1 MALTEQAATRYGD
14 AERFLG
20 LLADPA
26 RRPIA
31 ARDVG
36 IVVAHPDDE
45 TIGCGAQL
53 PRLQGATI
61 IVLTDGAPRSLSA
74 AQEHG
79 CASVDD
85 YAAVRARELVDA
97 LALARVRKQ
106 SIVELGFS
114 DQTAALR
121 LADITRAIY
130 CLVDA
135 RRIRTVLTHAYEGG
149 HPDHDAAAFAVHA
162 AAKLRARCAEPLSII
177 EMPLYRADGEKE
189 WAAQRFSALPDQ
201 SSIAIRLTKRE
212 KSFKQAM
219 LAAYG
224 TQRRMLSSF
233 SVDREQFRPAPA
245 YDFQSL
251 PNDGWL
257 LYEQYGWGMTGER
270 WLGLAR
276 LAIHELG
283 LEGEAWP

>member
-53 PRLQGATI
+53 LRLQGATI

-79 CASVDD
+79 CASVET
-85 YAAVRARELVDA
+85 YAMFRSHELCNA
-97 LALARVRKQ
+97 LALARVRKR
-106 SIVELGFS
+106 SIVELEFS

-121 LADITRAIY
+121 LADLTRTIY
-130 CLVDA
+130 RLVDA
-135 RRIRTVLTHAYEGG
+135 RHIRTVLTHAYEGG

-162 AAKLRARCAEPLSII
+162 AAELKRRGDELDTDPSAARSFAEVRRRI
-177 EMPLYRADGEKE
+177 EAELDEFE
-189 WAAQRFSALPDQ
+189 TES
-201 SSIAIRLTKRE
+201 
-212 KSFKQAM
+212 
-219 LAAYG
+219 
-224 TQRRMLSSF
+224 
-233 SVDREQFRPAPA
+233 RP
-245 YDFQSL
+245 
-251 PNDGWL
+251 
-257 LYEQYGWGMTGER
+257 
-270 WLGLAR
+270 
-276 LAIHELG
+276 
-283 LEGEAWP
+283 